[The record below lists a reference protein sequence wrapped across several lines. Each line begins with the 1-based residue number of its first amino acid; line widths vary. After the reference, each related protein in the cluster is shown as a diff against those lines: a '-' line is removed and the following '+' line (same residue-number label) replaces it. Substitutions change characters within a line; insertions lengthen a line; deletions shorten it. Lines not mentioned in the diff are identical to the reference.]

1 MAKIWTDGFNTYETE
16 EEARDQAMTD
26 MTWDDV
32 EDYFRENMTFHD
44 FFTRV
49 HEAIPTSLRNSKWS
63 FAKPRTSFSRETTGK
78 RTRKR
83 KRTSSPLL

>member
-32 EDYFRENMTFHD
+32 EDYFHENMTFHD

-49 HEAIPTSLRNSKWS
+49 HEAIPDFFEKFEMEFCEAENKFFTENYW
-63 FAKPRTSFSRETTGK
+63 EEDEEEEEDE
-78 RTRKR
+78 
-83 KRTSSPLL
+83 

>member
-44 FFTRV
+44 FFTRAR
-49 HEAIPTSLRNSKWS
+49 EAIPDFFGS
-63 FAKPRTSFSRETTGK
+63 FETEYCEAEEKFFTENYWEEDGDEDEK
-78 RTRKR
+78 E
-83 KRTSSPLL
+83 